1 MLAKPQDTP
10 GPAKTGKHVNNKDM
24 SEHGGSISLQ
34 DSQMQWPFPLAA
46 NSSYSESFQPPR
58 LSALVGV
65 PGAAQGGGGGEELC
79 WAALLI
85 IVFIIPTL
93 GGNILVILAVSLE
106 RKLQNATNYFLMS
119 LAVADLLVGLLV
131 MPIALTTVL
140 FNSEWPLPTS
150 LCPIWIFLDVLFS
163 TASIMHLCAISLDR
177 YIAIKKPI
185 QHSQFK
191 SRAKAMGKIAVVW
204 LISIGIAIPIPIK
217 GLQDETNTFKNK
229 TCLLNN
235 DRFRGFII
243 FGSTAAFFV
252 PLAIMMVIY
261 LLTIQ
266 VLRKKAY
273 LLRFKTHQRFTW
285 STVSTIFQRELPPS
299 GSSPEQEVMLDS
311 SRKEVQS
318 NVRVNNNDITGKEIP
333 IRRMSAMGKKSMQ
346 NISNEQRAS
355 KVLGIVFFLFVVMWC
370 PFFITNVASV
380 FCETCSQEVLGRLM
394 DIFVWVGYVAS
405 GINPLVYTLFNK
417 TFRKAFSRY
426 ITCDYGGSRPPK
438 VNRKTLTRISFR
450 SSMAENSKLFMKHS
464 MRNGISPVPYQS
476 PLCLRPAPTCIQSST
491 TILLDTLFLTENEG
505 GKQEEQETRH
515 YQIRWRSNPDLLFN
529 SCIAMDL

>member
-1 MLAKPQDTP
+1 MLAKPQDPP
-10 GPAKTGKHVNNKDM
+10 GPVKTGKHVNNKDM
-24 SEHGGSISLQ
+24 SEHGGSVFLQ
-34 DSQMQWPFPLAA
+34 DSQMQWPFPLDA
-46 NSSYSESFQPPR
+46 NVSGQANYSASFQPPR

-65 PGAAQGGGGGEELC
+65 PEEAQGGEELC

-85 IVFIIPTL
+85 IMVIIPTL
-93 GGNILVILAVSLE
+93 GGNILVIMAVSLE

-204 LISIGIAIPIPIK
+204 LISVGIAIPIPIK
-217 GLQDETNTFKNK
+217 GLQDESNTFKNK

-285 STVSTIFQRELPPS
+285 STVSTVFQRE
-299 GSSPEQEVMLDS
+299 QEVILDS
-311 SRKEVQS
+311 SRKEKVQR
-318 NVRVNNNDITGKEIP
+318 NVHGNNSHITGEEIP

-380 FCETCSQEVLGRLM
+380 FCKTCSQEVLGRLM
-394 DIFVWVGYVAS
+394 DFFVWVGYVAS

-417 TFRKAFSRY
+417 TFRKAFNRY
-426 ITCDYGGSRPPK
+426 ITCDYGGSKPPK
-438 VNRKTLTRISFR
+438 VHRKTFTRISFR
-450 SSMAENSKLFMKHS
+450 SSMAENSKLFMKHG

-476 PLCLRPAPTCIQSST
+476 PLHLRPAPTCIQSSAT
-491 TILLDTLFLTENEG
+491 TLLDTLFLTDNEG
-505 GKQEEQETRH
+505 GKQEEQVS
-515 YQIRWRSNPDLLFN
+515 YV
-529 SCIAMDL
+529 